1 MLVVGFRNGSILR
14 ANISVEGNRIN
25 VNLEKGLN
33 ANLQEYFEKIQSLS
47 WSDKINL
54 LKEHNID
61 FSEENLN
68 QKIAEYISK
77 DLFDDV
83 NIDDFTFT
91 EESILNAKKY
101 KGSKMSII
109 DNLNY
114 FLDKEL
120 PTQVIELLDGIIK
133 ENITEEYSEEV
144 INQMNN
150 VVMYVGPN
158 EKYKGCIGMIGQRR
172 NDSASEL
179 VEFPGKFNE
188 NGTLCMYWVEPSNL
202 IYLRNI

>member
-14 ANISVEGNRIN
+14 ANISIEENKIN

-61 FSEENLN
+61 FSEEYLN

-91 EESILNAKKY
+91 EESILN
-101 KGSKMSII
+101 I
-109 DNLNY
+109 
-114 FLDKEL
+114 
-120 PTQVIELLDGIIK
+120 
-133 ENITEEYSEEV
+133 
-144 INQMNN
+144 
-150 VVMYVGPN
+150 
-158 EKYKGCIGMIGQRR
+158 
-172 NDSASEL
+172 
-179 VEFPGKFNE
+179 
-188 NGTLCMYWVEPSNL
+188 
-202 IYLRNI
+202 

>member
-1 MLVVGFRNGSILR
+1 MVVVGFRNGSILR
-14 ANISVEGNRIN
+14 ANISIEENRIN
-25 VNLEKGLN
+25 VNLEKGFSE
-33 ANLQEYFEKIQSLS
+33 NLQEYFEKIQRLS

-54 LKEHNID
+54 LVENNIS

-68 QKIAEYISK
+68 EKIAEYASK
-77 DLFDDV
+77 DLFESI

-91 EESILNAKKY
+91 EESLANAKKY
-101 KGSKMSII
+101 KGSKMGII

-114 FLDKEL
+114 FSNKEL
-120 PTQVIELLDGIIK
+120 PTQVIELLDRIIK

-179 VEFPGKFNE
+179 VEFPCKFNE